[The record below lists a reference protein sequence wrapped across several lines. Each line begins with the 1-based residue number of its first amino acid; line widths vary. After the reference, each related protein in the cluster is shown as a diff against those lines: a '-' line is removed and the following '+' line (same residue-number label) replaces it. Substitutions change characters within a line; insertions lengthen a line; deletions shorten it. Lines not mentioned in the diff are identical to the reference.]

1 MVAYTFLHYR
11 NSLTGM
17 SSQLFTSYT
26 SRSVV
31 LKNRIGVSP
40 MCQYSAENGMPN
52 TWHTVHLGSRA
63 VGGAGLV
70 FVEAA
75 AVAADARISPA
86 DIGIWND
93 QQAAAFLPIAQFIK
107 SQGAAPGI
115 QLAHAGRKGST
126 QVPWVGRKAVPA
138 REGGWATYGPS
149 ALSFNDV
156 YTEPQAMSA
165 ADVDRIIDEFVQ
177 ATRRSVKAGFEVLE
191 LHMGHGYLLH
201 QFLSPLANQRD
212 DEYGGSFEHRTAF
225 ARELVAAVRAVWPE
239 HLPLF
244 VRLSVTDW
252 LDNGWDVAQSIRLSA
267 ALAKLGVDVIDCS
280 SGSVVPESRVVQA
293 PGYQVPLSA
302 AIRKEAAVA
311 TAAVGKITDARQ
323 AESILEAGE
332 ADLIFMARGL
342 LVDPY
347 WPLRAQQ
354 ELEGDAVWPVQYQRA
369 VNPNAPS

>member
-1 MVAYTFLHYR
+1 
-11 NSLTGM
+11 
-17 SSQLFTSYT
+17 
-26 SRSVV
+26 
-31 LKNRIGVSP
+31 
-40 MCQYSAENGMPN
+40 MPN

-165 ADVDRIIDEFVQ
+165 ADVDRVIDEFVQ

-267 ALAKLGVDVIDCS
+267 ALAQLGVDLIDCS